1 MAVNTV
7 ARTYRELE
15 SAGIVETRGRKGTF
29 VARSDPAD
37 ATMASAAHTY
47 AEAARALGLGK
58 SDAVRYLEGEFS

>member
-1 MAVNTV
+1 M
-7 ARTYRELE
+7 E

-37 ATMASAAHTY
+37 ATMAAAAHTY